1 MPPMPAPL
9 SLNKIWLIGFMGCGK
24 STVGAHLA
32 KALGYK
38 FLDTDLQIAAEAGLS
53 IERIFQEK
61 GEEHFRGLEG
71 DLVAQLEQVHSPL
84 VIATGGGLPLY
95 TPLKGTIVYLSLDF
109 ESLHAR
115 LLNDSNPR
123 PLFKDKESLHALYQQ
138 RAPLYEGMATFK
150 LEASSAPQELAL
162 QLVTLLAQKP

>member
-24 STVGAHLA
+24 STLGAVLA
-32 KALGYK
+32 EALGYK
-38 FLDTDLQIAAEAGLS
+38 FLDTDLQIATQEGLS
-53 IERIFQEK
+53 VERIFKEK
-61 GEEHFRGLEG
+61 GEKYFRHLEK
-71 DLVAQLEQVHSPL
+71 DLVACLNQVPSPL
-84 VIATGGGLPLY
+84 VIATGGGLPLQVR
-95 TPLKGTIVYLSLDF
+95 LKGTLIYLHLDF
-109 ESLHAR
+109 EGLYAR